1 MASLTARGCGRGV
14 RKLGKHRFAR
24 HPEKTILFS
33 KQLEGTFRTQK
44 RDGSGCSAP
53 LGGFFQIR
61 ASSSPQVVCLAC
73 GAGVFGPHG
82 PPTATNFSCTGCG
95 RRRCTAPPLPF
106 SGEQELA
113 LCGRCCRAIFLGP
126 ALYGQRHHGLWR
138 RGSSLA
144 SAAPA
149 CIWWRTGSGSGA
161 RGSCSWFAPGLFW
174 VCTFSAQL
182 IATRTRRR

>member
-14 RKLGKHRFAR
+14 RKLGKRCFAR

-33 KQLEGTFRTQK
+33 KQLEGTCRTQK
-44 RDGSGCSAP
+44 RDGSGCSAS
-53 LGGFFQIR
+53 LGAFSRIQGPT
-61 ASSSPQVVCLAC
+61 SPQVVSLAC

-138 RGSSLA
+138 HPRLLLGLGGA
-144 SAAPA
+144 
-149 CIWWRTGSGSGA
+149 A
-161 RGSCSWFAPGLFW
+161 RG
-174 VCTFSAQL
+174 
-182 IATRTRRR
+182 RRRGRRGRRRAALGRRLHGLAVWGVLAAALC